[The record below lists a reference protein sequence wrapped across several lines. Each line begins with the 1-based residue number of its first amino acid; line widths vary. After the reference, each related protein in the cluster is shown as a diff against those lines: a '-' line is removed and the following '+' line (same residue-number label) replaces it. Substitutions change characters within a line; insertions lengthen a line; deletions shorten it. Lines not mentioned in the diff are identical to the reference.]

1 MKYKRQIIFGICYA
15 LFAWILFIIADI
27 VDEFILDSRQVPMV
41 KINAIVTPFV
51 MLICHSINVKKNKPS
66 KKELSA
72 WFVSYDLMYLV
83 LWYIIFYL
91 QNTDKFIPQRH
102 RDGVIDLNGIEYTY
116 YGISTL
122 FFFNLLCLLFHFVYN
137 VIKKNKK

>member
-51 MLICHSINVKKNKPS
+51 MLICLRSVSLYACRFFAHSAANASTPHP
-66 KKELSA
+66 
-72 WFVSYDLMYLV
+72 VSTSPPV
-83 LWYIIFYL
+83 
-91 QNTDKFIPQRH
+91 
-102 RDGVIDLNGIEYTY
+102 
-116 YGISTL
+116 
-122 FFFNLLCLLFHFVYN
+122 
-137 VIKKNKK
+137 